1 MQALVK
7 PLQMYRFKF
16 YLFLVDVIFLDIFQI
31 QIQMDKKDF
40 VHMPQ

>member
-31 QIQMDKKDF
+31 QMDKKDF